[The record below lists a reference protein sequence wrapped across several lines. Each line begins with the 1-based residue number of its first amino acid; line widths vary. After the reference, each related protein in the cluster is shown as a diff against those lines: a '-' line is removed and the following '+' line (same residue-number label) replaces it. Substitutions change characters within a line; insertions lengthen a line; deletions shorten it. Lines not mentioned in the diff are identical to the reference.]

1 MSEARPLFPAFLDLR
16 DRSVLLVG
24 GGAVAASKL
33 RSLRAA
39 AARVRVVAPTTGP
52 AIEAAGVA
60 IERRSFVAAD
70 LDGVWLVVAAAPPE
84 VNRVVAAEAGARGI
98 FVNAVDDRAHCTVFA
113 GGVLRR
119 GTVTLSI
126 SSGGE
131 APALTGL
138 IREALDE
145 LLPADLEDWASL
157 ATSLRESWRDS
168 GVPLAERRPLL
179 LAALNRRYAA

>member
-1 MSEARPLFPAFLDLR
+1 MSETRLLFPAFLDLR

-24 GGAVAASKL
+24 GGTVASAKL
-33 RSLRAA
+33 QSLQAA
-39 AARVRVVAPTTGP
+39 AARVRVVAPTTVP
-52 AIEAAGVA
+52 AIEAAGIA
-60 IERRSFVAAD
+60 IERRSFVASD

-84 VNRVVAAEAGARGI
+84 VNRVVAAEASARGI
-98 FVNAVDDRAHCTVFA
+98 FVNAVDDRAHCTMFA

-119 GTVTLSI
+119 GPVTVSI

-145 LLPADLEDWASL
+145 LLPPGLEDWASL
-157 ATSLRESWRDS
+157 ATSLREHWRRT
-168 GVPLAERRPLL
+168 GVPIPERRQLL
-179 LAALNRRYAA
+179 LAALNRRFAA